1 MKKLTKLLAVLLV
14 LGIMV
19 TGCNNQIKP
28 SEPDK
33 IPVES
38 NEGQEN
44 PDNQAKPEDEPAVD
58 KDLKQVNAIF
68 YSMDADKADMIILDS
83 NLDSNLDSKEITLK
97 DEARVFLTDKEVNT
111 VVSLQIKES
120 SKGIEVYNAKDADK
134 ATAKAKY
141 IGFADNNFAEFEI
154 MNKAFVL
161 QIPEALKTE
170 LEKVNTNELL
180 EITIKTNEI
189 SIANPVLESFK
200 RGQ

>member
-44 PDNQAKPEDEPAVD
+44 PDNQAKPEDGPAVD

-68 YSMDADKADMIILDS
+68 YSMDADKADMII
-83 NLDSNLDSKEITLK
+83 LDSNLDSKEITLK

-120 SKGIEVYNAKDADK
+120 SNGIEVYNAKDADK

-189 SIANPVLESFK
+189 PIANPVLESFK

>member
-83 NLDSNLDSKEITLK
+83 NSDSKNIILK
-97 DEARVFLTDKEVNT
+97 DEARVFLTDKEANT
-111 VVSLQIKES
+111 VVAFKLRSQAKE
-120 SKGIEVYNAKDADK
+120 
-134 ATAKAKY
+134 
-141 IGFADNNFAEFEI
+141 
-154 MNKAFVL
+154 
-161 QIPEALKTE
+161 
-170 LEKVNTNELL
+170 
-180 EITIKTNEI
+180 
-189 SIANPVLESFK
+189 
-200 RGQ
+200 

>member
-44 PDNQAKPEDEPAVD
+44 PDNQANPEDEPAVD

-189 SIANPVLESFK
+189 PIANPVLESFK

>member
-189 SIANPVLESFK
+189 PIANPVLESFK